1 MADPRIPS
9 DDILSSIRRLV
20 LDEQR
25 AGVGAGGKA
34 PMRDKL
40 LLTPNLR
47 VITSATRP
55 QPNAALQPLHLQA
68 PARVGLTT
76 PQLVA
81 SVTQG
86 IDPAAMD
93 WEPET
98 ETPVPEIDSLDLAR
112 FAQARSA
119 LSSAPQDQAQMVE
132 DVPQNS
138 EETARTQQNAAF
150 PEQALRDLVGE
161 LVREQFQGDLGLH
174 ITRTIRKLVK
184 SEIARELDLRD
195 KD

>member
-20 LDEQR
+20 VDEQR
-25 AGVGAGGKA
+25 AGVGAGAKA
-34 PMRDKL
+34 PVRDKL
-40 LLTPNLR
+40 ILTPNLR
-47 VITSATRP
+47 VVTSASR
-55 QPNAALQPLHLQA
+55 QHPNAALQPLHLQA

-86 IDPAAMD
+86 MDPEAMD
-93 WEPET
+93 WEPESD
-98 ETPVPEIDSLDLAR
+98 TPGPEIDSLDLAR

-119 LSSAPQDQAQMVE
+119 HSPATEAQAPMVE
-132 DVPQNS
+132 DVTQDWQEATPPPQHD
-138 EETARTQQNAAF
+138 
-150 PEQALRDLVGE
+150 ALPDQVLRELVRE

-184 SEIARELDLRD
+184 SEIARELDLRA

>member
-1 MADPRIPS
+1 
-9 DDILSSIRRLV
+9 V
-20 LDEQR
+20 
-25 AGVGAGGKA
+25 
-34 PMRDKL
+34 RDKL
-40 LLTPNLR
+40 ILTPNLR

-86 IDPAAMD
+86 IDPEAMD
-93 WEPET
+93 WEPEG
-98 ETPVPEIDSLDLAR
+98 ETPEPEIDSLDLAR
-112 FAQARSA
+112 FAQARSIHSPVA
-119 LSSAPQDQAQMVE
+119 EQQAPMAENVPQDWEESAAPAPQD
-132 DVPQNS
+132 
-138 EETARTQQNAAF
+138 AALH
-150 PEQALRDLVGE
+150 EQVLRDLVRD

-184 SEIARELDLRD
+184 SEIAREMDLRT